1 MPFRQWEYPESRLR
15 LRTRR
20 LEKLRCPFA
29 QMPFC
34 SDAPMPR
41 SVKTAPAVLTEYVR
55 VTKEGDLCY
64 NNTSYGKEGTF
75 LGTV

>member
-1 MPFRQWEYPESRLR
+1 MNVH
-15 LRTRR
+15 TRGVGG
-20 LEKLRCPFA
+20 
-29 QMPFC
+29 
-34 SDAPMPR
+34 S
-41 SVKTAPAVLTEYVR
+41 LTEYVR